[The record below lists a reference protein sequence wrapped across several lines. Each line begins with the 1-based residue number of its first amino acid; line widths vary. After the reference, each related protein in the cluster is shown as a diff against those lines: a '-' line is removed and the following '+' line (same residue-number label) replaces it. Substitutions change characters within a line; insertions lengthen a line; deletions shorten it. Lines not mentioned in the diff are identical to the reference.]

1 MVLAWFSS
9 LQQIVGASYG
19 EALRSTID
27 LEQSRA
33 CDGQFK
39 EEYQLVNGVGKGA
52 FGFVWKAKRCSDGQ
66 EVRKPQCKYINSSF
80 YRRHTDCFVC
90 WKFTGDC

>member
-1 MVLAWFSS
+1 MILAWFFS
-9 LQQIVGASYG
+9 LQQIVDASYG

-39 EEYQLVNGVGKGA
+39 EEYQLVSAVGKGA
-52 FGFVWKAKRCSDGQ
+52 FGFVWKALRCSDGQ
-66 EVRKPQCKYINSSF
+66 EVRKSLCKYINTF
-80 YRRHTDCFVC
+80 PLPRTAY
-90 WKFTGDC
+90 

>member
-1 MVLAWFSS
+1 MVRAWFSS
-9 LQQIVGASYG
+9 LQQIVDASYG

-80 YRRHTDCFVC
+80 YSY
-90 WKFTGDC
+90 